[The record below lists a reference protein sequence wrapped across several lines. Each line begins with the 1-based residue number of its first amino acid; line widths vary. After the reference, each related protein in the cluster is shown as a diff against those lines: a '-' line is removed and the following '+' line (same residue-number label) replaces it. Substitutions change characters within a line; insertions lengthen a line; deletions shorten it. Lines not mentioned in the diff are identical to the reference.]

1 MTVSPPESLKPRK
14 TPRQA
19 RSAVTV
25 NAISEATIQV
35 LLLEGA
41 RRLTTTRVAERAG
54 VSVGTMYQYFPH
66 KQALLYAVLQQHL
79 GTVAEAVEAAC
90 LHLKGQPVV
99 SMVDGLVAAYV
110 DAKTTRAEVS
120 RALYL
125 VAGELDTAELLG
137 DISKRIHVATAR
149 LLASAPDAA
158 VKPKDLQDVTF
169 TLLAAMAGTTRAV
182 FERGATRQMLRALR
196 SQLTLM
202 CQAYVQAAAAGLPP
216 DEVALHR
223 DHRLGAQRVGVG
235 LDRHGKKQSFQ

>member
-1 MTVSPPESLKPRK
+1 MKTSPPESLKPRK

-25 NAISEATIQV
+25 DAISEATIQV
-35 LLLEGA
+35 LLVEGA

-90 LHLKGQPVV
+90 RQLKGQPVA
-99 SMVDGLVAAYV
+99 SMVDGLVGAFI
-110 DAKTTRAEVS
+110 DAKTMRADIS

-125 VAGELDTAELLG
+125 VAAELDTAELLG
-137 DISKRIHVATAR
+137 DIARRLHVATAR
-149 LLASAPDAA
+149 LLATAPDA
-158 VKPKDLQDVTF
+158 VFKDLQDVTF

-196 SQLTLM
+196 LQLTLM
-202 CQAYVQAAAAGLPP
+202 CRAYLDAA
-216 DEVALHR
+216 
-223 DHRLGAQRVGVG
+223 
-235 LDRHGKKQSFQ
+235 KK